1 MSPHRDLGC
10 SPHAYNDESA
20 IDELPGGR
28 TVTDQQRLRLGL
40 AAIAGGLA
48 ILTLGVMWAHFT
60 ELSPVN
66 QFEEPIY
73 EFIPRGWIWTTIGQ
87 IIAITGAQIAMIG
100 VVVAFVWERHL
111 TWARASIGA
120 SIFVLQAIIIF
131 GMIPNQWLTL
141 TQSQLEWTPQKIA
154 FTLPRLLTL
163 NNEVTISY
171 AVIKDVVSAGYA
183 STALLA
189 WPFIMVWW
197 QKRELAKKD
206 GPPPVEISAYGRPMA
221 GDA

>member
-1 MSPHRDLGC
+1 M
-10 SPHAYNDESA
+10 
-20 IDELPGGR
+20 
-28 TVTDQQRLRLGL
+28 TDQKRLRLGI
-40 AAIAGGLA
+40 AAMVGGFV
-48 ILTLGVMWAHFT
+48 ILTFGVLWAHFT

-73 EFIPRGWIWTTIGQ
+73 EFIPRGWVWTVIGQ
-87 IIAITGAQIAMIG
+87 VIAVTGGQIALLG
-100 VVVAFVWERHL
+100 VVVAFVWERPM

-120 SIFVLQAIIIF
+120 AVFVVESLIIF

-154 FTLPRLLTL
+154 FSLPRALTL

-183 STALLA
+183 TTALLA
-189 WPFIMVWW
+189 WPAVMIWW
-197 QKRELAKKD
+197 QKREKDKQD
-206 GPPPVEISAYGRPMA
+206 GPPPVEISAYGRPMT